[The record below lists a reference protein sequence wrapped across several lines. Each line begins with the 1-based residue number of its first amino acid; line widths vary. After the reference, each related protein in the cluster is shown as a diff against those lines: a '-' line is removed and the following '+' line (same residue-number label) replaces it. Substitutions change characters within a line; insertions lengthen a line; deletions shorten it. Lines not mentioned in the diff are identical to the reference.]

1 FKRIHSNVRK
11 PKSLV
16 SRNAGKKGK
25 SNKKK
30 GSAKETDRRGLWG
43 FSILGFAILCG
54 ISLISNLIS
63 PSDNFLGTLFGN
75 KLSFV
80 LTAFAGLLPS
90 LAIPIIFGYIGI
102 RLIYKKQLAD
112 SFRHPFFIGLT
123 LLELTIFLSI
133 TNLGE
138 GKSWEQFISTGG
150 LVGNFIVQNIMIKAF
165 GDHKIGAYLVTF
177 VVMSATIIWG
187 FRLDVQELFT
197 RISEGWQFFVGNA
210 PIPAKAKLALSGVP
224 SSVDDNDGP
233 NGAQPKGRGKQA
245 KSKAAVS
252 IVDHP
257 DKDDKEDDIDPAAN
271 QIVNGKSID
280 DLTDE
285 ELEELSMNQVL
296 NARLEKRQRAFLR
309 EYNGPVIREMVQDEP
324 SGEVPVPAPKRR
336 GKKSAQQPV
345 TSDEQNDALKA
356 EALEE
361 SAAAEQTATVS
372 DEAILDADEP
382 APDLK
387 PLTPE
392 EAAALEVVEEVVEEV
407 IEYDEY
413 VMPPMDLIKDR
424 EAQKRGI
431 TDEEIKVNADKLIE
445 KLKDFKING
454 VISEVNPGPV
464 ITRYE
469 LQLAPGTKLSKV
481 EGLSRDLAVAMAVS
495 KIRICNVPNKSA
507 IGIELPN
514 PKRQVVYI
522 KDVAK
527 SPDFASAPDE
537 IKLAL
542 GKDSSG
548 QSVCVNLTKMPHLL
562 IAGTT
567 GSGKS
572 VCTNTFLASILLSK
586 TPEEV
591 KLILIDPKVV
601 EMTLYNG
608 IPHLLS
614 DVITAP
620 KEAVAALK
628 WAAAEM
634 NRRYQLLAK
643 ATCRN
648 IAQFNDKAVA
658 GTLENAP
665 IESKDKQRMSYIVI
679 VVDELADLML
689 AVGKEL
695 EEEIVKIAQKAR
707 AVGIHLILATQ
718 RPEAKV
724 VTGLIKANMP
734 SRVAFM
740 VNSGMDS
747 RIVIDEKGAEEL
759 LGMGDMLYKS
769 VEMRD
774 MKRVHGCYIETAESE
789 ALVEFASKQNVKR
802 ERIKSFVKEEKKANA
817 ELPPGSN
824 EEVDELLEAARVIV
838 SRRQAS
844 TTLIQRRMS
853 VGYAKA
859 GRLMDQL
866 EEAGIVGPNIGSKA
880 RELLVEDVEA
890 AEAYVSA
897 YLSGET
903 QFK

>member
-1 FKRIHSNVRK
+1 MTFKTIHSNVRR

-16 SRNAGKKGK
+16 ARNTGKKAK
-25 SNKKK
+25 TNKKK
-30 GSAKETDRRGLWG
+30 GGRDTDRRGLWG
-43 FSILGFAILCG
+43 FCLLTVSI
-54 ISLISNLIS
+54 ISGLSLLSNLIS
-63 PSDNFLGTLFGN
+63 PNDNFLGTLFG
-75 KLSFV
+75 KELAKALTSFS
-80 LTAFAGLLPS
+80 GLLPS
-90 LAIPIIFGYIGI
+90 LSIPVILGYVGW
-102 RLIYKKQLAD
+102 RLVNKNPIAD
-112 SFRHPFFIGLT
+112 SFRHPFFIGLA
-123 LLELTIFLSI
+123 LLELTVFLSI

-150 LVGNFIVQNIMIKAF
+150 IVGNFIVQNILYKAF
-165 GDHKIGAYLVTF
+165 GDHKLGAYLVVFLVT
-177 VVMSATIIWG
+177 ATTLIWG
-187 FRLDVQELFT
+187 FRMDVQELFNK
-197 RISEGWQFFVGNA
+197 IAEGWSFFVGHA
-210 PIPAKAKLALSGVP
+210 PMPSKARTALSGGT
-224 SSVDDNDGP
+224 SSEGASDGELSSS
-233 NGAQPKGRGKQA
+233 GKTRNKKQLN
-245 KSKAAVS
+245 SKAAVS

-257 DKDDKEDDIDPAAN
+257 DKLDKPDEDPAVDE
-271 QIVNGKSID
+271 IINGRRID
-280 DLTDE
+280 ELTDE

-296 NARLEKRQRAFLR
+296 SARLEKRQREFLR
-309 EYNGPVIREMVQDEP
+309 DYSGPVIRDILQDSLKENDD
-324 SGEVPVPAPKRR
+324 VPAIAPV
-336 GKKSAQQPV
+336 KKKGRKSTSKVETEENDLVKEELPV
-345 TSDEQNDALKA
+345 MPDETIVETASSND
-356 EALEE
+356 ETPIDLEPEPEMEPE
-361 SAAAEQTATVS
+361 SE
-372 DEAILDADEP
+372 
-382 APDLK
+382 
-387 PLTPE
+387 
-392 EAAALEVVEEVVEEV
+392 

-413 VMPPMDLIKDR
+413 VIPSYDIIKDR
-424 EAQKRGI
+424 EQQKRGI
-431 TDEEIKVNADKLIE
+431 TDEEIKINADKLID
-445 KLKDFKING
+445 KLKDFKISG

-481 EGLSRDLAVAMAVS
+481 EGLSRDLAIAMAVS
-495 KIRICNVPNKSA
+495 KIRICNVPHKSA

-514 PKRQVVYI
+514 PKRQIVYI
-522 KDVAK
+522 KDVVK
-527 SPDFASAPDE
+527 SPDFQAGDDE

-548 QSVCVNLTKMPHLL
+548 FPVCVNLTKMPHLL

-586 TPEEV
+586 TPDEV

-648 IAQFNDKAVA
+648 IAQFNEKALVGGLDA
-658 GTLENAP
+658 MSMEA
-665 IESKDKQRMSYIVI
+665 KDKQRMPYIVI

-689 AVGKEL
+689 SVGKEL

-789 ALVEFASKQNVKR
+789 ALVECASKQNVR
-802 ERIKSFVKEEKKANA
+802 RDRIKSFVKEEKKAVA
-817 ELPPGSN
+817 ELPEGSN
-824 EEVDELLEAARVIV
+824 EEVDELLEAARIIV
-838 SRRQAS
+838 SRRQGS

-880 RELLVEDVEA
+880 REILVEDVEA

-903 QFK
+903 QFS